1 MAVRSGDQHHH
12 GGIYPHFVG
21 DCHYCGTRQNHP
33 GATDSLKKFYMETK
47 VIISILLIIFGV
59 VVLAYSG
66 ITYTTPRET
75 VSFLGLLIET
85 REAHYI
91 PPIAGVISLLV
102 GIVLLLI
109 KPRAI

>member
-1 MAVRSGDQHHH
+1 MAGGSCDQRNH
-12 GGIYPHFVG
+12 GGIHPHPVG
-21 DCHYCGTRQNHP
+21 DCNYCGAPQNHS
-33 GATDSLKKFYMETK
+33 GETDSLNKFFMESK
-47 VIISILLIIFGV
+47 AIIAILFIIFGV

-75 VSFLGLLIET
+75 VSFFGLLIET

-91 PPIAGVISLLV
+91 PPIAGVISLLA